1 MGCTMFLKNTYE
13 LIKMLQNMNS
23 SGLFP
28 YYSEDETHRLVL
40 KLDETGRIISLR
52 TTVPSVEPVITKST
66 QNSGTAVKTPQT
78 YNSNYQQPQMYT
90 ISTPP
95 IKRVACI
102 VNIKVS
108 KDYRDLISVEWSEL
122 TSSLATNGFVV
133 TNTGLAQNVKEGQ
146 QIMSALYLSNGCVII
161 NGKLYSDAD
170 PTAFTED
177 LIGDKEYSILEI
189 MNLKKVY
196 ENHD

>member
-23 SGLFP
+23 GGLFP

-52 TTVPSVEPVITKST
+52 TTVPSIEPVITKST
-66 QNSGTAVKTPQT
+66 QNSGTAVQT
-78 YNSNYQQPQMYT
+78 PQMYT

>member
-13 LIKMLQNMNS
+13 LIKMLHNMK
-23 SGLFP
+23 SGSLFP
-28 YYSEDETHRLVL
+28 YHSEDETHRLVL

-52 TTVPSVEPVITKST
+52 TTVPSVEQVITKST

-78 YNSNYQQPQMYT
+78 YNSNYQHPQMYT

-108 KDYRDLISVEWSEL
+108 KDYCDLISVEWSEL
-122 TSSLATNGFVV
+122 TSSLGVNGFVV
-133 TNTGLAQNVKEGQ
+133 TNTGLTQNVKEGIQ
-146 QIMSALYLSNGCVII
+146 VMSALYLSNGCVII

-177 LIGDKEYSILEI
+177 LVGEKEYSILEI

-196 ENHD
+196 ENRD

>member
-1 MGCTMFLKNTYE
+1 MFLKNTYE
-13 LIKMLQNMNS
+13 LIKMIQHMTTG
-23 SGLFP
+23 GLFP
-28 YYSEDETHRLVL
+28 YYSEDETHRLEL

-52 TTVPSVEPVITKST
+52 TPVPSVETVITQST

-78 YNSNYQQPQMYT
+78 YNPNYPQPQMYT

-108 KDYRDLISVEWSEL
+108 KDYRDLISVEWAEL
-122 TSSLATNGFVV
+122 TSSLTNNGLVV
-133 TNTGLAQNVKEGQ
+133 TNAGIMHNKKEGQ
-146 QIMSALYLSNGCVII
+146 QIMSALYLSNGYVII
-161 NGKLYSDAD
+161 NGKLYSDD
-170 PTAFTED
+170 DSTAFTED
-177 LIGDKEYSILEI
+177 LVGEKEYSILEI

>member
-23 SGLFP
+23 GGLFP

-66 QNSGTAVKTPQT
+66 QNSGTAVQT
-78 YNSNYQQPQMYT
+78 PQMYT

-122 TSSLATNGFVV
+122 TSSLAGNGFVV
-133 TNTGLAQNVKEGQ
+133 SNGFVTTNPSPAQNVKEGQ

-161 NGKLYSDAD
+161 NGKLYSDSD
-170 PTAFTED
+170 PAAFTED

-189 MNLKKVY
+189 MNFKKVY